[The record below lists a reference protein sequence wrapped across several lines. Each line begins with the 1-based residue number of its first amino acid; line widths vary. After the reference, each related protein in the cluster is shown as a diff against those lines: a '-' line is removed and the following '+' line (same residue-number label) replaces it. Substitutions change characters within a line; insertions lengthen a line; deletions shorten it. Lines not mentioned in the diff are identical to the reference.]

1 MESDSMAKQRSEKDT
16 KEARI
21 EEARIPLSDSELEKA
36 TGGKIM
42 QADLQIS
49 KHADKTSVILR

>member
-1 MESDSMAKQRSEKDT
+1 MASQWRSDSIAKQRSEKDK

-21 EEARIPLSDSELEKA
+21 EEVKA

-42 QADLQIS
+42 QADLQIG
-49 KHADKTSVILR
+49 KHADKTSVVLL